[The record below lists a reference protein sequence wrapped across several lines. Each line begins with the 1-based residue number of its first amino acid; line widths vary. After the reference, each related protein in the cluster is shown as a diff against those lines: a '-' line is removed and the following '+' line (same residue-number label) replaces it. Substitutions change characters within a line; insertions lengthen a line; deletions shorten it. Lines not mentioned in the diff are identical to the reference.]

1 MKFPHISFVHWLSTL
16 AFSTAT
22 LTLAAPV
29 QGAETIYLLYDA
41 INLSVRVK
49 SLETFAKEGKIDK
62 NLAFYLD
69 IVGATEEEKKQFREA
84 LITPVEIDP
93 VIISRFLRTD
103 EGERLIDYFGG
114 VINIQGGRNGKYP
127 LRGSLVQAAFD
138 PEGLRLINVLK
149 KLPTNMQIDLKK
161 ALRLSQ
167 QIEVIVEGTYLFS
180 EAVANLSEIEAQNAQ
195 PIDYSQLP
203 DIRQPGPFK
212 VEKPQRWILRDRKRD
227 TQWGGRKFYVDV
239 YRPQQWRDGQ
249 TPVVII
255 SHGLS
260 SRPED
265 FAKRAEHLAS
275 YGYVVALPQHP
286 GSDTQH
292 LQDLLE
298 GYTREIFYLDEF
310 INRPLDVSYTLDEL
324 ERRNITEFGG
334 KLDLENVGVF
344 GHSFGGYTV
353 LALAGATL
361 DFEGLEEDCNIELGK
376 LNTALLLQCRA
387 LKLERETYNFRDE
400 RIKAV
405 YAINPVNASI
415 FGEQGLS
422 QIKIPTFIGAGNYD
436 PATPFVFE
444 QARSFPWLTTEN
456 RYLLLQEGQ
465 AHVDFSQLDAGLTD
479 MIDTVPNLTLP
490 SPVLL
495 DNYTNVTMLAFF
507 EIYIANNQDY
517 RPYLQSSYVH
527 YISQGQD
534 FPAHLISGDST
545 EALRDIIKKYRSD
558 NSDIIGE

>member
-1 MKFPHISFVHWLSTL
+1 MRFSYIFFVPWLLSI
-16 AFSTAT
+16 FSTVT
-22 LTLAAPV
+22 FTLAASV
-29 QGAETIYLLYDA
+29 HGAETIYLLYNA

-49 SLETFAKEGKIDK
+49 SLEKFAQEGKIDK

-69 IVGATEEEKKQFREA
+69 IVGATEEEKVLFREA
-84 LITPVEIDP
+84 LMTPVEVDP
-93 VIISRFLRTD
+93 VLLSRFLRTD
-103 EGERLIDYFGG
+103 EGERLMDYFGDI
-114 VINIQGGRNGKYP
+114 INIQGGRNGKYP
-127 LRGSLVQAAFD
+127 LRGSLVQAAFE
-138 PEGLRLINVLK
+138 PEGLSLINVLK
-149 KLPTNMQIDLKK
+149 KLPVNMQIDIKK
-161 ALRLSQ
+161 TLRLSR
-167 QIEVIVEGTYLFS
+167 QIEVIVKGTYLFS
-180 EAVANLSEIEAQNAQ
+180 EAVVNLSEIEAQNAA
-195 PIDYSQLP
+195 PINFFQLN
-203 DIRQPGPFK
+203 DIREPGSFE
-212 VEKPQRWILRDRKRD
+212 VEKPKRWILRNKKRNIK
-227 TQWGGRKFYVDV
+227 WGGQKFYVDV
-239 YRPQQWRDGQ
+239 YRPQTEREGK

-260 SRPED
+260 SSPED

-286 GSDTQH
+286 GSDIQH

-298 GYTREIFYLDEF
+298 GYAGEIFYLDEF
-310 INRPLDVSYTLDEL
+310 LNRPLDISQTLDEL

-334 KLDLENVGVF
+334 KLNLENVGVF
-344 GHSFGGYTV
+344 GHSFGGYTA

-361 DFEGLEEDCNIELGK
+361 DFKGLEKDCNIELGK

-387 LKLERETYNFRDE
+387 LKLERKDYNFRDK
-400 RIKAV
+400 RIQAV

-422 QIKIPTFIGAGNYD
+422 NIIIPTFIGAGNYD

-479 MIDTVPNLTLP
+479 MIKTLPNLTLP

-495 DNYTNVTMLAFF
+495 DNYTNATMLAFF
-507 EIYIANNQDY
+507 EIYIVNNQNY
-517 RPYLQSSYVH
+517 KPYLQSSYVNH
-527 YISQGQD
+527 ISQKQN

-545 EALRDIIKKYRSD
+545 EGLRKFIKQYRLDDLDI
-558 NSDIIGE
+558 N